1 MSRLVLS
8 VVLLLGAAFAVSP
21 RAAEEPEGLAWC
33 YRSLADV
40 VCYIAPDPGR
50 EDRFVGAY
58 PFRPDA
64 AQRLL
69 IEESRRRAAALAPR
83 RWPPVSPRE
92 ARAAVPAPAAVPA
105 APGPPAQPATKH
117 RGERRTPAKTK
128 AAAHPPP
135 LPVPRPPV
143 RHAAVDRSAAAEA
156 SPPRAS
162 PAPPSPSCG
171 AARAGRPRPLLE
183 AGSGCNAESD

>member
-1 MSRLVLS
+1 MSRLALS
-8 VVLLLGAAFAVSP
+8 VVLLLVPAFALSP

-40 VCYIAPDPGR
+40 VCYTAPDPGR

-83 RWPPVSPRE
+83 TWPPVPPRD
-92 ARAAVPAPAAVPA
+92 ARAAVSTPEAAPA

-117 RGERRTPAKTK
+117 RGARRTPAKAK
-128 AAAHPPP
+128 VSAHPPP
-135 LPVPRPPV
+135 LPVPRPPM
-143 RHAAVDRSAAAEA
+143 RQAAADRSAGAEA
-156 SPPRAS
+156 PSPGTAPV
-162 PAPPSPSCG
+162 PPSPSCRT
-171 AARAGRPRPLLE
+171 AEAGKPRPLLD